1 MRGGR
6 GGGGGGG
13 GSAMEMF
20 IVYSSI
26 TSSGKINFQH
36 VSAFMVKGG
45 KWILGDSLRPH
56 LINVTHSPL
65 SLSLSSSAV
74 T

>member
-1 MRGGR
+1 
-6 GGGGGGG
+6 
-13 GSAMEMF
+13 MEMF

-36 VSAFMVKGG
+36 VSAFVVKGG

-65 SLSLSSSAV
+65 SLSLSLSAV
-74 T
+74 P